1 MVNGIGDLNFI
12 SRWIGNKSAQTH
24 LSGKRGFQP
33 NIWFY
38 FPSSTSKLQGYNDTI
53 TTNSQ
58 TMVQLLKLILIL
70 ENSKFV
76 RWVTLQAYK
85 IFWSCVFLNLF
96 FNTMELVDRINQN
109 KRDLEVELTSSGEMI
124 ETNWL
129 RIIIDHYWISLVLF
143 SLVYWAIRSRRRKK
157 GLS

>member
-1 MVNGIGDLNFI
+1 
-12 SRWIGNKSAQTH
+12 
-24 LSGKRGFQP
+24 
-33 NIWFY
+33 
-38 FPSSTSKLQGYNDTI
+38 
-53 TTNSQ
+53 
-58 TMVQLLKLILIL
+58 MVQLLKLILIL

-96 FNTMELVDRINQN
+96 FNTMELVDRTNQN

-129 RIIIDHYWISLVLF
+129 RIIIDHYYV
-143 SLVYWAIRSRRRKK
+143 R
-157 GLS
+157 

>member
-1 MVNGIGDLNFI
+1 
-12 SRWIGNKSAQTH
+12 
-24 LSGKRGFQP
+24 
-33 NIWFY
+33 
-38 FPSSTSKLQGYNDTI
+38 
-53 TTNSQ
+53 
-58 TMVQLLKLILIL
+58 MVQLLKLILIL

-76 RWVTLQAYK
+76 RWVTLHAYN